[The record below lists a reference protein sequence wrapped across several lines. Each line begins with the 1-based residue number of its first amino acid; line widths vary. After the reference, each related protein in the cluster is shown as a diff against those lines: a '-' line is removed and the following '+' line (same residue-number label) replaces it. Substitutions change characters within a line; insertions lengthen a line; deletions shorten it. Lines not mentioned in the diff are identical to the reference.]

1 MILYI
6 LIDYPSARVQ
16 IYHENRSKSNM
27 KIDSRFRS
35 GRQAPDLM
43 VHAIFLGLPNLTTNN
58 LADVGYD
65 GEDEN
70 VYSSMG
76 ISYSG

>member
-1 MILYI
+1 
-6 LIDYPSARVQ
+6 
-16 IYHENRSKSNM
+16 M

-35 GRQAPDLM
+35 GRQAAPDRM
-43 VHAIFLGLPNLTTNN
+43 VHAILGLPNLTTNN